1 MEHRG
6 LVRAKEIVPCNT
18 ILEVWK
24 QKKHCTNKVIYK
36 IDNRIESRR
45 TRDLSRDFPV
55 MVPFVFILLSFHWT
69 FWIYGFSF
77 HKIGNIYSH
86 YLTFFSVSSCL
97 SSFRNPVTHMLTAW
111 YYPTWHCCSVYFCLV
126 GTLCTPCCS
135 SYCYV
140 HKFNHFFCTVYSI
153 DNPIWCICHF
163 RSFSFSEVPFRGFSF
178 ISFIYLQCTCFP
190 LNTWT

>member
-55 MVPFVFILLSFHWT
+55 MVPFVFILLSVHWT

-86 YLTFFSVSSCL
+86 YLTFFFSFLLSFLFQEPGYTYADCMVLSHMALLFCLFL
-97 SSFRNPVTHMLTAW
+97 SSRYSLYSMLQFLLLC
-111 YYPTWHCCSVYFCLV
+111 PQVQSFFLHCL
-126 GTLCTPCCS
+126 L
-135 SYCYV
+135 
-140 HKFNHFFCTVYSI
+140 H
-153 DNPIWCICHF
+153 W
-163 RSFSFSEVPFRGFSF
+163 
-178 ISFIYLQCTCFP
+178 
-190 LNTWT
+190 